1 MDWEEIGQKISDFGK
16 EVGGKVK
23 DTAEIL
29 CLKQK
34 LASEES
40 KLKAAYRAIG
50 ELYYQEHEGE
60 IEDAYIVHFEHV
72 GEANAAIEDYQAQ
85 INNLKGVQVCP
96 SCGASVEAGAAY
108 CGKCGHRMN

>member
-1 MDWEEIGQKISDFGK
+1 MDWDEIGQKITDFGK

-23 DTAEIL
+23 DTAEVL
-29 CLKQK
+29 RLKQK

-50 ELYYQEHEGE
+50 ELYYQAHEGE
-60 IEDAYIVHFEHV
+60 IADEYTVHFEHV
-72 GEANAAIEDYQAQ
+72 GEAKAAIEDYQAQ
-85 INNLKGVQVCP
+85 INELKGVQICP
-96 SCGASVEAGAAY
+96 ACGASVEAGASY